1 MNIIKRKHITLRT
14 ENLLAVCFLSYF
26 IYGVI
31 LVGATLYNLKIDNGV
46 SVFGILIFLTE
57 NNVTGRVNICDIMIK
72 TKLYKC

>member
-1 MNIIKRKHITLRT
+1 M
-14 ENLLAVCFLSYF
+14 
-26 IYGVI
+26 
-31 LVGATLYNLKIDNGV
+31 GATLYNLKIDNGV